1 MMMIDFPSGRV
12 SKDDYVDDCDDDCF
26 FPWEEVLMMGRI
38 RQFSPSSVTSRLTL
52 FFITISIITSSSLLA
67 KYTFDQTTSSYGHDQ
82 SHDDADEE
90 YVKENGTDDGDG
102 DGGGGCALH
111 NGWDGLLG
119 FPIMSTGL
127 RARKGAYAHS
137 MYLSLIHI

>member
-1 MMMIDFPSGRV
+1 
-12 SKDDYVDDCDDDCF
+12 
-26 FPWEEVLMMGRI
+26 MGRI
-38 RQFSPSSVTSRLTL
+38 RQFSPSSVTYRLTF

-67 KYTFDQTTSSYGHDQ
+67 KYTFDQTTSSYSHDC

-90 YVKENGTDDGDG
+90 YVKENGTDDDVG
-102 DGGGGCALH
+102 DGGGGGGGGDGVGVGVGCALH
-111 NGWDGLLG
+111 SGWDGLLG

-137 MYLSLIHI
+137 MYNVQWINRSIDFSFP

>member
-1 MMMIDFPSGRV
+1 
-12 SKDDYVDDCDDDCF
+12 
-26 FPWEEVLMMGRI
+26 MMGRI
-38 RQFSPSSVTSRLTL
+38 RQFSPSSVRSRLTL

-67 KYTFDQTTSSYGHDQ
+67 KYTFDQTTSSYGHDY

-90 YVKENGTDDGDG
+90 YAKENGTDDDVGDGDGGDGDGVGG

-111 NGWDGLLG
+111 SGWDGLLG

-137 MYLSLIHI
+137 MYNVQCINRSIYFSFP